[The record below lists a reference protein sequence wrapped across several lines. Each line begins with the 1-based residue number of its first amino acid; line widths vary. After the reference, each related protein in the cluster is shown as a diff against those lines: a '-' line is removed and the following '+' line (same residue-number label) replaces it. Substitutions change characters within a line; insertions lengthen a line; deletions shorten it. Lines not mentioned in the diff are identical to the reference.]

1 MLGPPTLQPRGVC
14 HTWRWPLVPTVAGGV
29 LGGLWGVCMDPCG
42 QTSPTLGRMVLG
54 FLREL
59 LVQCKECVTLGQ
71 GR

>member
-1 MLGPPTLQPRGVC
+1 
-14 HTWRWPLVPTVAGGV
+14 
-29 LGGLWGVCMDPCG
+29 MDPCG